1 MTNHH
6 QSPSGRRA
14 RVDDLIRDA
23 LETQTLSLV
32 EIFMSLGSKG
42 VAEPVA
48 VCVLA
53 RMIQEGEV
61 SYRRERYVLTGASQQ
76 AGGAA

>member
-14 RVDDLIRDA
+14 RVDDLIREA
-23 LETQTLSLV
+23 LDKQTLSLV
-32 EIFMSLGSKG
+32 EIFISLGSKG
-42 VAEPVA
+42 VSEPVA

-61 SYRRERYVLTGASQQ
+61 SYRRGRYVLTGASQQ